1 MEDFAAGKIQVLVST
16 TVVEVGVNVPNA
28 TVMMVEN
35 AERFGLAQLH
45 QLRGRVG
52 RGEFQS
58 YCIFV
63 HGKDHAEKSKR
74 LQILNQSNDGFYIAQ
89 EDLKLR
95 GPGDLFGVKQSG
107 VLEFGIADIFRD
119 ASVMKRAS
127 EAVGEIL
134 SLDFNLE
141 LPQNQRLKEKLQ
153 QYTSRQIDN
162 LGL

>member
-1 MEDFAAGKIQVLVST
+1 M
-16 TVVEVGVNVPNA
+16 
-28 TVMMVEN
+28 
-35 AERFGLAQLH
+35 
-45 QLRGRVG
+45 
-52 RGEFQS
+52 
-58 YCIFV
+58 
-63 HGKDHAEKSKR
+63 
-74 LQILNQSNDGFYIAQ
+74 
-89 EDLKLR
+89 
-95 GPGDLFGVKQSG
+95 KQSG

-127 EAVGEIL
+127 EAVGGFL